1 MAREALIRNNS
12 SSSSSI
18 SSNETLC
25 SESTKSSIVDQQRI
39 RLHQEK
45 LKNQQLQQKIFELQK
60 QENQIASKNI
70 KLQCPLSPAK
80 PSNLPIWKTQQD
92 IKGQTEV
99 VICQERKSST
109 NNLPVTDN
117 YIHGSILYESDKGY
131 TDIER

>member
-1 MAREALIRNNS
+1 MSRGALNRNNS

-60 QENQIASKNI
+60 QENQIARKNI
-70 KLQCPLSPAK
+70 QLQNPLSPAK
-80 PSNLPIWKTQQD
+80 PSNPPIWKTQQD
-92 IKGQTEV
+92 MTGQTDT
-99 VICQERKSST
+99 CQDRKSPT

-131 TDIER
+131 TDTKY

>member
-80 PSNLPIWKTQQD
+80 PSNPPIWKTQQET
-92 IKGQTEV
+92 KGHTKETR
-99 VICQERKSST
+99 QERQSPM
-109 NNLPVTDN
+109 NNPVTDN